1 MKGFVVRGKTARG
14 RTDFTID
21 RLEELHRRDPFSYF
35 LLGPTASFTE
45 SVRQELLL
53 RGYSLLSDRFVPVWS
68 LARWLASSS
77 DESIIRQWV
86 LIKIDKPYCRALF
99 TCIAVLADTGVFQ

>member
-14 RTDFTID
+14 RTDFTIG

-45 SVRQELLL
+45 SVRQELLG
-53 RGYSLLSDRFVPVWS
+53 RGYSP
-68 LARWLASSS
+68 SST
-77 DESIIRQWV
+77 EKIRNRHKKEQMKV
-86 LIKIDKPYCRALF
+86 
-99 TCIAVLADTGVFQ
+99 